1 MALSMDL
8 RQRIASAY
16 QRGEGSMRALA
27 TRFSV
32 NLTTVR
38 DLIAHVRETG
48 EVTPKPR
55 GGGAVAKLDAS
66 ARQALREL
74 VDQQSDA
81 TLDQYIERL
90 VARGYPRVSNP
101 TMSRVLRELGLPR
114 KKSRSAPPNRTAP
127 TSPKRAR
134 VTAKRRRSSTPRR

>member
-1 MALSMDL
+1 MDL
-8 RQRIASAY
+8 RQRIADAY

-32 NLTTVR
+32 HLTTVR

-55 GGGAVAKLDAS
+55 GRGAVAKLDAS

-74 VDQQSDA
+74 VDQQPDA